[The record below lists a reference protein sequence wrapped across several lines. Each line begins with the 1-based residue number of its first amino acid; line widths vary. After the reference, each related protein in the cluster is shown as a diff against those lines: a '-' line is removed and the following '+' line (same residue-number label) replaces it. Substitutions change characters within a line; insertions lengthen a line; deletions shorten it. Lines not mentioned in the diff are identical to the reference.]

1 MSARPKYQRPQQRP
15 VDELSPDAY
24 QLLAEFRFVLAQFL
38 SFSAKAARSAGLAPR
53 QHQALLAIKGSRGGS
68 HMTVGDLAHRLGIR
82 DHSAVGLVNRLVDG
96 GYLVRRTDMD
106 DKRRALLFLTPR
118 GEKVLAG
125 LSATHRE
132 ELRRIAPL
140 LKPLLSQLGSPD
152 PTVTRSE

>member
-1 MSARPKYQRPQQRP
+1 MPARPKYQRAQQRP
-15 VDELSPDAY
+15 ADELSPDAY

-38 SFSAKAARSAGLAPR
+38 TFSAKAARSAGLAPR
-53 QHQALLAIKGSRGGS
+53 QHQALLAIKGYRGGS
-68 HMTVGDLAHRLGIR
+68 HMTVGDLAQRLGIR

-140 LKPLLSQLGSPD
+140 LKPLLSRLGSSD
-152 PTVTRSE
+152 SQS